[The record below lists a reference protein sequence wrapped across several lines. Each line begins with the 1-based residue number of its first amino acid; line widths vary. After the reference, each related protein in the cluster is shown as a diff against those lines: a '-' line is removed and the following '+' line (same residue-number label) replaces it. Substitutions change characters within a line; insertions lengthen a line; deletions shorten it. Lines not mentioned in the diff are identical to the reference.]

1 MPAHRIRL
9 HGPWEIRWITPAPQ
23 RPFAGESIEGLFLK
37 SDLVRMPA
45 DWRTLFGPAGGI
57 VEFTRVF
64 QWPTNL
70 EPGEQAWLVFDGVGG
85 AARVTLNGELL
96 GDIATTARIEIT
108 SRLASVNRLCVEL
121 TFDPMQQTL
130 NESKGGLYATVALE
144 LVDPDDS

>member
-23 RPFAGESIEGLFLK
+23 RPFAGESVEGLFLK
-37 SDLVRMPA
+37 PDLVRMPA
-45 DWRTLFGPAGGI
+45 AWQMLFGPARGT

-85 AARVTLNGELL
+85 AGRITLNGKPL
-96 GDIATTARIEIT
+96 GDLATKGRFEIT
-108 SRLASVNRLCVEL
+108 SRLASVNRLSVEV
-121 TFDPMQQTL
+121 TCDPTQ
-130 NESKGGLYATVALE
+130 SPDDGARGGLYATVALE
-144 LVDPDDS
+144 LIDPTDG